1 MYTTQDTMPKET
13 ADRPA
18 ATDTPGR
25 GRSLTTAV
33 RAGIGRVLPSEPL
46 VRNGHLLAISSLVN
60 AGVGAIFW
68 LFATHWYDDE
78 VVGVSYSALSASLLL
93 ANIGQLNLND
103 FLIRFL
109 PCSGRQTRRLLLTC
123 YAVTASWSAV
133 VCLVFV
139 LLVPAISPEL
149 AFLRDP
155 LVAIWFVAATAAYT
169 IFVLQDG
176 ALTAMRRPG
185 WVVAENMV
193 FAFVKIA
200 LLAGGALLVLKTGIL
215 LSWAGGLLISLL
227 VANYLL
233 LRRAVPRHERENPDA
248 VRPPRLLSYAAADY
262 TGSLFRMAAYTLVPL
277 MVLSSLGAEQSAY
290 FSLAWIIGYVLF
302 LVVRNMGSSLVV
314 EAVRRPERLAEHGL
328 RVLRHSGMMLAAGVA
343 VIVAGAPWILKLF
356 GPGYA
361 ENGTTLLRL
370 LALSALPNLVFSVAV
385 DVLRARRRMR
395 LVVGLQIALCVLVLG
410 MVQLLLPVFGVTGAG
425 IAWLAAECLIAAPLL
440 IWRSRWLDPAAGM
453 HVTTSGSTS

>member
-1 MYTTQDTMPKET
+1 MYASQQT
-13 ADRPA
+13 AGPPGSA
-18 ATDTPGR
+18 GATGR
-25 GRSLTTAV
+25 ARSLTAV
-33 RAGIGRVLPSEPL
+33 VRTGVARVLPSEPL
-46 VRNGHLLAISSLVN
+46 VRNGHLLAVGSLVN
-60 AGVGAIFW
+60 AGVGAVFW

-139 LLVPAISPEL
+139 LLVPALAPDL

-155 LVAIWFVAATAAYT
+155 LVALWFVAATAAYT
-169 IFVLQDG
+169 VFVLQDG

-193 FAFVKIA
+193 FAVVKIA
-200 LLAGGALLVLKTGIL
+200 LLAGGAVLALTSGIL
-215 LSWAGGLLISLL
+215 LSWAGGLLVSLI

-233 LRRAVPRHERENPDA
+233 LRRAVPRHERDNPEA

-277 MVLSSLGAEQSAY
+277 MVLNALGAEQSAY

-328 RVLRHSGMMLAAGVA
+328 RVLRHSGTLLAAGVA
-343 VIVAGAPWILKLF
+343 VIVAGAPWILRLF

-361 ENGTTLLRL
+361 EHGTTLLRL

-395 LVVGLQIALCVLVLG
+395 LVVGLQVALCVLVLG
-410 MVQLLLPVFGVTGAG
+410 LVRLLLPVFGVTGAG
-425 IAWLAAECLIAAPLL
+425 LAWLAAECLIAAPLL
-440 IWRSRWLDPAAGM
+440 VLRSRWL
-453 HVTTSGSTS
+453 VTASASTP

>member
-1 MYTTQDTMPKET
+1 MYASQQT
-13 ADRPA
+13 AGPPGSA
-18 ATDTPGR
+18 GATGR
-25 GRSLTTAV
+25 ARSLTAV
-33 RAGIGRVLPSEPL
+33 VRTGVARVLPSEPL
-46 VRNGHLLAISSLVN
+46 VRNGHLLAVGSLVN

-139 LLVPAISPEL
+139 LLVPGLAPDL

-155 LVAIWFVAATAAYT
+155 LVALWFVAATAAYT
-169 IFVLQDG
+169 VFVLQDG

-193 FAFVKIA
+193 FAVVKIA
-200 LLAGGALLVLKTGIL
+200 LLAGGAVLALTSGIL
-215 LSWAGGLLISLL
+215 LSWAGGLLVSLI

-233 LRRAVPRHERENPDA
+233 LRRAVPRHERDNPEA

-277 MVLSSLGAEQSAY
+277 MVLNALGAEQSAY

-328 RVLRHSGMMLAAGVA
+328 RVLRHSGTLLAAGVA
-343 VIVAGAPWILKLF
+343 VIVAGAPWILRLF

-361 ENGTTLLRL
+361 EHGTTLLRL

-395 LVVGLQIALCVLVLG
+395 LVVGLQVALCVLVLG
-410 MVQLLLPVFGVTGAG
+410 LVRLLLPVFGVTGAG
-425 IAWLAAECLIAAPLL
+425 LAWLAAECLIAAPLL
-440 IWRSRWLDPAAGM
+440 VLRSRWL
-453 HVTTSGSTS
+453 VTASASTP

>member
-1 MYTTQDTMPKET
+1 MPQRT
-13 ADRPA
+13 ADRPEMA
-18 ATDTPGR
+18 GGQHG
-25 GRSLTTAV
+25 GRSLPTVV
-33 RAGIGRVLPSEPL
+33 RTGIARVLPSEPL

-123 YAVTASWSAV
+123 YAVTAAWSAL

-139 LLVPAISPEL
+139 LLVPALAPDL

-155 LVAIWFVAATAAYT
+155 LVAVWFVAATAAYT
-169 IFVLQDG
+169 VFVLQDG

-200 LLAGGALLVLKTGIL
+200 LLAGGAVLALKTGIL

-233 LRRAVPRHERENPDA
+233 LRRAVPRHERENPEA

-277 MVLSSLGAEQSAY
+277 MVLNVLGAEQSAY

-314 EAVRRPERLAEHGL
+314 EVVRRPERLAEHGL
-328 RVLRHSGMMLAAGVA
+328 RVLRHSGMLLVTGVA
-343 VIVAGAPWILKLF
+343 VIVAGAPWILGLF

-361 ENGTTLLRL
+361 EHGTALLRL

-410 MVQLLLPVFGVTGAG
+410 LARLLLPEFGVTGAG
-425 IAWLAAECLIAAPLL
+425 AAWLVAECLIATPLL
-440 IWRSRWLDPAAGM
+440 IRRSRWLTSSPRQDVADP
-453 HVTTSGSTS
+453 GSTS

>member
-1 MYTTQDTMPKET
+1 MTQ
-13 ADRPA
+13 A
-18 ATDTPGR
+18 AGTPGR
-25 GRSLTTAV
+25 GRSLTTVV
-33 RAGIGRVLPSEPL
+33 RTGISRVLPSEPL
-46 VRNGHLLAISSLVN
+46 VRNGHLLAVSSLVN

-78 VVGVSYSALSASLLL
+78 VVGVSYSVLSASLLL

-109 PCSGRQTRRLLLTC
+109 PCSGRQTRKLLLTC
-123 YAVTASWSAV
+123 YAVTASWSALV
-133 VCLVFV
+133 ALVFV
-139 LLVPAISPEL
+139 ALVPSLSPDL

-155 LVAIWFVAATAAYT
+155 LIGAWFAVATAAYT

-193 FAFVKIA
+193 FAFAKIG
-200 LLAGGALLVLKTGIL
+200 LLAGGAVLALKTGIL
-215 LSWAGGLLISLL
+215 LSWAGALLISLL

-233 LRRAVPRHERENPDA
+233 LRRAVPRHERENPEG

-277 MVLSSLGAEQSAY
+277 MVLNVLGAEQSAY

-314 EAVRRPERLAEHGL
+314 EVVRRPERLAEHGL
-328 RVLRHSGMMLAAGVA
+328 RVLRHSGLLLGAGVA
-343 VIVAGAPWILKLF
+343 VIFVGAPWILTLF
-356 GPGYA
+356 GAQYA
-361 ENGTTLLRL
+361 EHGTTLLRL
-370 LALSALPNLVFSVAV
+370 LALSALPNLVFSAAV

-410 MVQLLLPVFGVTGAG
+410 LVQFLLPVLGVTGAG
-425 IAWLAAECLIAAPLL
+425 VAWLAAECLIAAPLL
-440 IWRSRWLDPAAGM
+440 IWRSRWLGT
-453 HVTTSGSTS
+453 VSGRTS

>member
-1 MYTTQDTMPKET
+1 MYAPQET
-13 ADRPA
+13 AGPPGA
-18 ATDTPGR
+18 ADAAGR
-25 GRSLTTAV
+25 TRSLTTAV
-33 RAGIGRVLPSEPL
+33 RTGVARVLPSEPL
-46 VRNGHLLAISSLVN
+46 VRNGHLLAVGSLVN
-60 AGVGAIFW
+60 AGVGAVFW

-123 YAVTASWSAV
+123 YAVTALWSAV

-139 LLVPAISPEL
+139 LLVPALAPDL

-155 LVAIWFVAATAAYT
+155 LVALWFVAATAAYT
-169 IFVLQDG
+169 VFVLQDG

-185 WVVAENMV
+185 WVVAENLV
-193 FAFVKIA
+193 FAVTKIA
-200 LLAGGALLVLKTGIL
+200 LLAGGAVLALTTGIL
-215 LSWAGGLLISLL
+215 LSWAGGLLVSLI

-233 LRRAVPRHERENPDA
+233 LRRAVPHHERENPEA

-277 MVLSSLGAEQSAY
+277 MVLNALGAEQSAY
-290 FSLAWIIGYVLF
+290 YSLAWIIGYVLF

-314 EAVRRPERLAEHGL
+314 EVVRRPERLAEHGL
-328 RVLRHSGMMLAAGVA
+328 RVLRHSGTLLAAGVA
-343 VIVAGAPWILKLF
+343 VIVVGAPWILRLF

-361 ENGTTLLRL
+361 EHGTTLLRL

-410 MVQLLLPVFGVTGAG
+410 LVHALLPVFGVTGAG
-425 IAWLAAECLIAAPLL
+425 LAWLAAECLIAAPLL
-440 IWRSRWLDPAAGM
+440 IFRSRWLVAA
-453 HVTTSGSTS
+453 SGSTP

>member
-1 MYTTQDTMPKET
+1 
-13 ADRPA
+13 
-18 ATDTPGR
+18 
-25 GRSLTTAV
+25 
-33 RAGIGRVLPSEPL
+33 
-46 VRNGHLLAISSLVN
+46 VRNGHLLAVSSLVN
-60 AGVGAIFW
+60 AGVGAVFW

-139 LLVPAISPEL
+139 LLVPALAPDL

-155 LVAIWFVAATAAYT
+155 LVALWFVAATAAYT
-169 IFVLQDG
+169 VFVLQDG

-193 FAFVKIA
+193 FAFTKIA
-200 LLAGGALLVLKTGIL
+200 LLAGGAVLALTTGIL
-215 LSWAGGLLISLL
+215 LSWAGGLLVSLI

-233 LRRAVPRHERENPDA
+233 LRRAVPRHERDNPEA

-262 TGSLFRMAAYTLVPL
+262 TGSLFRMGAYTLVPL
-277 MVLSSLGAEQSAY
+277 MVLNALGAEQSAY

-314 EAVRRPERLAEHGL
+314 EVVRRPERLAEHGL
-328 RVLRHSGMMLAAGVA
+328 RVLRHSGTLLAAGVA
-343 VIVAGAPWILKLF
+343 VIVVGAPWILRLF

-361 ENGTTLLRL
+361 EHGTTLLRL

-385 DVLRARRRMR
+385 DILRARRRMR
-395 LVVGLQIALCVLVLG
+395 LVVGLQVALCVLVLG
-410 MVQLLLPVFGVTGAG
+410 MVRLLLPVFGVTGAG
-425 IAWLAAECLIAAPLL
+425 LAWLAAECLIAAPLL
-440 IWRSRWLDPAAGM
+440 VFRSRWL
-453 HVTTSGSTS
+453 VTATASTP

>member
-1 MYTTQDTMPKET
+1 MFVSQET
-13 ADRPA
+13 AEA
-18 ATDTPGR
+18 TQATDPSGR

-33 RAGIGRVLPSEPL
+33 RTGIARVLPSEPL

-109 PCSGRQTRRLLLTC
+109 PCSGRQTRKLLLTC

-133 VCLVFV
+133 VCLLFV
-139 LLVPAISPEL
+139 LVVPALSPDL

-155 LVAIWFVAATAAYT
+155 LVAVWFVAATAAYT

-200 LLAGGALLVLKTGIL
+200 LLAGGAVLALKTGIL
-215 LSWAGGLLISLL
+215 LSWAGALLVSLL

-233 LRRAVPRHERENPDA
+233 LRRAVPRHERENPEA
-248 VRPPRLLSYAAADY
+248 VRPPRLKSYAAADY

-277 MVLSSLGAEQSAY
+277 MVLNVLGAEQSAY

-314 EAVRRPERLAEHGL
+314 EVVRRPERLTEHGV
-328 RVLRHSGMMLAAGVA
+328 RVLRHSGMLLVAGVV
-343 VIVAGAPWILKLF
+343 VIVAGAPWILQLF

-361 ENGTTLLRL
+361 EHGTTLLRL

-410 MVQLLLPVFGVTGAG
+410 LVHLLLPVFGVTGAG
-425 IAWLAAECLIAAPLL
+425 IAWLAAECLIATPLL
-440 IWRSRWLDPAAGM
+440 IWRSGWLTSASRED
-453 HVTTSGSTS
+453 VTGSGRTS

>member
-1 MYTTQDTMPKET
+1 MHTAQET
-13 ADRPA
+13 ADRPEDT
-18 ATDTPGR
+18 ATPDR
-25 GRSLTTAV
+25 GRSLTTVV
-33 RAGIGRVLPSEPL
+33 RAGIARVLPSEPL
-46 VRNGHLLAISSLVN
+46 VRNGHLLAVGSLVN
-60 AGVGAIFW
+60 AGVGAVFW
-68 LFATHWYDDE
+68 LFAAHWYDDE

-109 PCSGRQTRRLLLTC
+109 PCSGRQTRKLLLTC
-123 YAVTASWSAV
+123 YAVTASWSAL

-139 LLVPAISPEL
+139 LLVPALAPEL

-155 LVAIWFVAATAAYT
+155 LVAVWFVAATAAYT

-193 FAFVKIA
+193 FAFVKIL
-200 LLAGGALLVLKTGIL
+200 LLAGGAFLALRTGIL
-215 LSWAGGLLISLL
+215 LSWAGALLVSLL
-227 VANYLL
+227 VANCLL
-233 LRRAVPRHERENPDA
+233 LRWVVPRHEREHPDA

-262 TGSLFRMAAYTLVPL
+262 AGSLFRMAAYTLVPL
-277 MVLSSLGAEQSAY
+277 MVLNALGAKQSAY

-314 EAVRRPERLAEHGL
+314 EVVRRPERLAQHGA

-343 VIVAGAPWILKLF
+343 VIVAGAPWILELF

-361 ENGTTLLRL
+361 EHGTTPLRL
-370 LALSALPNLVFSVAV
+370 LALAALPNLVFSVAV
-385 DVLRARRRMR
+385 DVLRAGRRMR

-410 MVQLLLPVFGVTGAG
+410 LVQLLLPVLGVSGAG
-425 IAWLAAECLIAAPLL
+425 VAWLAAECLIAAPLL
-440 IWRSRWLDPAAGM
+440 IWRSRWLVPA
-453 HVTTSGSTS
+453 SGSTP

>member
-1 MYTTQDTMPKET
+1 MSQETVDMPE
-13 ADRPA
+13 
-18 ATDTPGR
+18 ATGMSGR
-25 GRSLTTAV
+25 GRSLPTVV
-33 RAGIGRVLPSEPL
+33 RTGIARVLPNEPL
-46 VRNGHLLAISSLVN
+46 VRNGHLLAVSSLVN

-109 PCSGRQTRRLLLTC
+109 PCSGRQTRKLLLTC
-123 YAVTASWSAV
+123 YAVTATWSAL
-133 VCLVFV
+133 VCLLFV
-139 LLVPAISPEL
+139 LLVPALSPDL

-155 LVAIWFVAATAAYT
+155 LVAVWFVAATAAYT

-200 LLAGGALLVLKTGIL
+200 LLAGGAVLALKTGIL

-227 VANYLL
+227 LANYLL
-233 LRRAVPRHERENPDA
+233 LRRAVPRHERENPEA
-248 VRPPRLLSYAAADY
+248 VRPPRLMSYAAADY

-277 MVLSSLGAEQSAY
+277 MVLNVLGAEQSAY

-314 EAVRRPERLAEHGL
+314 EVVRRPEQLTEHGL
-328 RVLRHSGMMLAAGVA
+328 RVLRHSGMLLAAGVA
-343 VIVAGAPWILKLF
+343 VIVAGAPWILRLF

-361 ENGTTLLRL
+361 EHGTTLLRL

-410 MVQLLLPVFGVTGAG
+410 LVHVLLPVFGVAGAG
-425 IAWLAAECLIAAPLL
+425 VAWLAAECLIATPLL
-440 IWRSRWLDPAAGM
+440 IRRSRWL
-453 HVTTSGSTS
+453 TSGSREKAPSSGRTS